1 MKKRIYALSLFPIVV
16 MSIVIM
22 ILTMTVIKT
31 NIEEDTET
39 NLRGIAC
46 AVNSMY
52 EQNSGDYMQA
62 ENGDIWKGAYNISKS
77 GALLDSIKEESG
89 VDVTFCY
96 GDKRIVS
103 SAKDK
108 KGNQIIGSSVG
119 KNITDKVLKGEA
131 VFTDNVLVGDIEY
144 YGYYMP
150 VYQDGTDDVIG
161 MIFTGSTR
169 EAGLRTYKDIFKV
182 LLIVSIISMVVFVI
196 GSTVAANSITDAIK
210 QGTAAVKAV
219 AAGRLML
226 EIESKYLHRG
236 DEIGE
241 LCRSVD
247 GMKNE
252 LRYIIE
258 DINNNTK
265 ELLHSAS
272 SLDNNARSTLS
283 TVDSVDRAVNEIAE
297 GATSQAKDAM
307 HATEN
312 VMVMGDMLEATGREI
327 NTLNENA
334 RLMEETV
341 EKTTEALKELVKVN
355 DKVMNAMEMIN
366 SQTARTNDSSQ
377 KIKEATDIISS
388 ISEETTLLALNAS
401 IEAARAGEQGR
412 GFAVVANEIQHLAE
426 QSGNATDAIDRMV
439 NDLLQDSDKAVEI
452 MSYVREIVLAQSK
465 DLENTMEVVQGV
477 IQAVEASTNS
487 IASIEQQSNKL
498 NDAKDEIVSVVESLS
513 SIAEENAASTEET
526 SAATAEVASSF
537 NDVTDAANSLKGIA
551 DSIADTV
558 RTFKL
563 E

>member
-1 MKKRIYALSLFPIVV
+1 M
-16 MSIVIM
+16 
-22 ILTMTVIKT
+22 
-31 NIEEDTET
+31 
-39 NLRGIAC
+39 
-46 AVNSMY
+46 
-52 EQNSGDYMQA
+52 
-62 ENGDIWKGAYNISKS
+62 
-77 GALLDSIKEESG
+77 
-89 VDVTFCY
+89 
-96 GDKRIVS
+96 
-103 SAKDK
+103 
-108 KGNQIIGSSVG
+108 
-119 KNITDKVLKGEA
+119 
-131 VFTDNVLVGDIEY
+131 GDIEY